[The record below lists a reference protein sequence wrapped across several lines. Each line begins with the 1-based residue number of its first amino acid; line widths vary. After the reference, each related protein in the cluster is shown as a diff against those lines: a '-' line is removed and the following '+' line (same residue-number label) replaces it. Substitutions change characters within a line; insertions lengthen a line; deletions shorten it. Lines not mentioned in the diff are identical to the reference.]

1 MQTIISVYK
10 PVGLTPLETI
20 QKLQSQE
27 HDLLNQK
34 ITYAGRLDPL
44 AHGVLLLLVGE
55 KTKEKEDYLSLKK
68 TYEFTVVF
76 GIETDTYDLL
86 GLVKDMEIKPP
97 PENVNLI
104 VNTFVNNSLGKKLH
118 RYPPYSSKTVKGKP
132 LFWWARNNK
141 LEEIKIPTHSLEIYA
156 MECLEIEKVSLSVL
170 QKKVKQSVNSVR
182 GDFRQEEILSRWKEF
197 FTKPNNRQSLQKAK
211 FTISCS
217 SGTYIREL
225 IHQLGEEV
233 SCKAVAFDI
242 ERTAVGDYNA
252 NGALKLS

>member
-1 MQTIISVYK
+1 MHTIISVYK

-20 QKLQSQE
+20 QKLQSQKP
-27 HDLLNQK
+27 DLLDQK

-68 TYEFTVVF
+68 TYEFTVIF

-86 GLVKDMEIKPP
+86 GLVKETEMKQP

-118 RYPPYSSKTVKGKP
+118 HYPPYSSRTVRGKP

-141 LEEIKIPTHSLEIYA
+141 LEEIEVPTHPLEIYE
-156 MECLEIEKVSLSVL
+156 MECLETGKISLSVL
-170 QKKVKQSVNSVR
+170 QENVTQSVNSVR

-197 FTKPNNRQSLQKAK
+197 FTKQNNRQSLQKAK

-233 SCKAVAFDI
+233 GCKAVAFDI

-252 NGALKLS
+252 KDALKLS